1 MMKIGELARLQGCTP
16 ETIRFYEKA
25 GLLPEPVRSEGNYR
39 HYGQEHV
46 QRLRFIRNCRILD
59 MSHDEI
65 RALLQAHDETPD
77 DCQPVNAA
85 IDSHIEH
92 VETRIRELT
101 QLKAQ
106 LALLRKRC
114 TVPHDVKNCGIFQEL
129 QTTDMEDPH
138 VHGHTHV

>member
-1 MMKIGELARLQGCTP
+1 MKIGELARLQGCTP

-25 GLLPEPVRSEGNYR
+25 GLLPEPVRTEGNYR

-65 RALLQAHDETPD
+65 RTLLQAHDETPD
-77 DCQPVNAA
+77 DCQPVNRS
-85 IDSHIEH
+85 IDAHIEH

-129 QTTDMEDPH
+129 QTAEMEDPH

>member
-1 MMKIGELARLQGCTP
+1 MKIGELAHLQGCTP

-25 GLLPEPVRSEGNYR
+25 GLLPAPLRTGGNYR
-39 HYGQEHV
+39 HYTQEHV
-46 QRLRFIRNCRILD
+46 QRLRFIRNCRTLD

-77 DCQPVNAA
+77 DCQPVNRS
-85 IDSHIEH
+85 IDAHIEH

-101 QLKAQ
+101 QLKTQ
-106 LALLRKRC
+106 LASLRQRC
-114 TVPHDVKNCGIFQEL
+114 MVPHDVKNCGIFQQL
-129 QTTDMEDPH
+129 QTAEMENLH